1 MIFVVDFDGTLC
13 ENKFPAIG
21 KEIKRNT
28 DFLRK
33 YVQNSPHNEW
43 ILWTM
48 REGDRLKEALD
59 WLTSI
64 GLKPDAVNDN
74 LDRLKAEWQNN
85 PRKVY
90 GDFYLDDH
98 NFTVPAEITSDKFEN
113 DKPAVMEKAT
123 TNVKTIAEL
132 AKEVPTK
139 NYPSYLDCPKPKHAL
154 SKADAVNHPKHYTDT
169 PFGLEVIEITD
180 KYDFSVGNALKYI
193 LRAGKKG
200 DAVEDLEKAVWY
212 LNHKIEL
219 MKKNG
224 SSVL

>member
-1 MIFVVDFDGTLC
+1 MIFAVDFDGTLC
-13 ENKFPAIG
+13 EDKFPAIG

-48 REGDRLKEALD
+48 REGDRLKEALE

-74 LDRLKAEWQNN
+74 LDRLKADWQNN

-90 GDFYLDDH
+90 ADFYLDDH
-98 NFTVPAEITSDKFEN
+98 NFTVPIEN
-113 DKPAVMEKAT
+113 GAPIVNDAPVVMHENKSYPPYMDYDIKPQKQEQAT
-123 TNVKTIAEL
+123 NDV
-132 AKEVPTK
+132 
-139 NYPSYLDCPKPKHAL
+139 
-154 SKADAVNHPKHYTDT
+154 VNHPKHYTDT

-200 DAVEDLEKAVWY
+200 DAIEDLEKAVWY

>member
-1 MIFVVDFDGTLC
+1 MIFAVDFDGTLC

-33 YVQNSPHNEW
+33 YVQSSPHNEW

-48 REGDRLKEALD
+48 REGDRLKEALE
-59 WLTSI
+59 WLESI

-90 GDFYLDDH
+90 ADYYLDDH
-98 NFTVPAEITSDKFEN
+98 NFTVPIEVKSETFEL
-113 DKPAVMEKAT
+113 DAPVVIKAP
-123 TNVKTIAEL
+123 VIESKVV
-132 AKEVPTK
+132 EVPCK
-139 NYPSYLDCPKPKHAL
+139 AEGNHPPYMDYDIKPQKQEQATN
-154 SKADAVNHPKHYTDT
+154 DVVNHPKHYTDT

>member
-1 MIFVVDFDGTLC
+1 MIFAVDFDGTLC
-13 ENKFPAIG
+13 ENKFPSIG

-43 ILWTM
+43 VLWTM
-48 REGDRLKEALD
+48 RDGDRLKEALE
-59 WLTSI
+59 WLESI

-90 GDFYLDDH
+90 ADFYLDDH
-98 NFTVPAEITSDKFEN
+98 NFTVPIEEGAAIVNDAPVVMHEPKDYPQYSD
-113 DKPAVMEKAT
+113 
-123 TNVKTIAEL
+123 
-132 AKEVPTK
+132 
-139 NYPSYLDCPKPKHAL
+139 L
-154 SKADAVNHPKHYTDT
+154 SFGYQHKSEQEAPDAVNHPKHYTDT

>member
-1 MIFVVDFDGTLC
+1 MIFAVDFDGTLC

-48 REGDRLKEALD
+48 REGDRLKEALE
-59 WLTSI
+59 WLESI

-90 GDFYLDDH
+90 ADFYLDDH
-98 NFTVPAEITSDKFEN
+98 NFTVPAEITSDEFEN
-113 DKPAVMEKAT
+113 DKPAVMERPNTTGIKFGPNKPIEELLRQVKLEPEKIPKA
-123 TNVKTIAEL
+123 
-132 AKEVPTK
+132 
-139 NYPSYLDCPKPKHAL
+139 YLD
-154 SKADAVNHPKHYTDT
+154 DAVNHPKHYTDT

-212 LNHKIEL
+212 LKHKIEL

>member
-48 REGDRLKEALD
+48 REGDRLKEALE

-98 NFTVPAEITSDKFEN
+98 NFTVPIEDDAPIVNDAPVVMHEKKSYPQYSD
-113 DKPAVMEKAT
+113 
-123 TNVKTIAEL
+123 
-132 AKEVPTK
+132 
-139 NYPSYLDCPKPKHAL
+139 L
-154 SKADAVNHPKHYTDT
+154 SFGYQHKGEQETPDAVNHPKHYTDT

>member
-48 REGDRLKEALD
+48 REGDRLKEALE

-113 DKPAVMEKAT
+113 DKPAVMERPNAMGIKFGPNKPIEELLHKA
-123 TNVKTIAEL
+123 NLEPEKIPKA
-132 AKEVPTK
+132 
-139 NYPSYLDCPKPKHAL
+139 YLD
-154 SKADAVNHPKHYTDT
+154 DAVNHPKHYTDT

>member
-1 MIFVVDFDGTLC
+1 MIFAVDFDGTLC
-13 ENKFPAIG
+13 EDKFPAIG

-48 REGDRLKEALD
+48 REGDRLKEALE

-74 LDRLKAEWQNN
+74 LDRLKADWQNN

-90 GDFYLDDH
+90 ADFYLDDH
-98 NFTVPAEITSDKFEN
+98 NFTVPIEN
-113 DKPAVMEKAT
+113 GAPIVNDAPVVMHENKSYPPYMDYDIKPQKQEQAT
-123 TNVKTIAEL
+123 NDV
-132 AKEVPTK
+132 
-139 NYPSYLDCPKPKHAL
+139 
-154 SKADAVNHPKHYTDT
+154 VNHPKHYTDT

-180 KYDFSVGNALKYI
+180 KYDFSVGNALKFI
-193 LRAGKKG
+193 LKAGKKG
-200 DAVEDLEKAVWY
+200 DAIEDLEKAVWY